1 MFSSMQAVLKFTQTK
16 IDQKLPSSNEKHRIV
31 GFASHLL
38 VALGELRRAPARD
51 GMSDELTRRH
61 EPSEADEDHHRVE
74 ARQPIRVVVVGAKLD
89 LLDTQQR
96 FRQSIHVANHDFVL
110 VLFGDSF
117 ACLQLSSWHFS
128 M

>member
-1 MFSSMQAVLKFTQTK
+1 MKKKTVLLCF
-16 IDQKLPSSNEKHRIV
+16 DLY
-31 GFASHLL
+31 LL
-38 VALGELRRAPARD
+38 VAFGELRRAPARD
-51 GMSDELTRRH
+51 GMSDELARRH
-61 EPSEADEDHHRVE
+61 EPSEADENHHRVE

-89 LLDTQQR
+89 FLDAQQR

-128 M
+128 CLSFVRRCTSAIGKAAQTI